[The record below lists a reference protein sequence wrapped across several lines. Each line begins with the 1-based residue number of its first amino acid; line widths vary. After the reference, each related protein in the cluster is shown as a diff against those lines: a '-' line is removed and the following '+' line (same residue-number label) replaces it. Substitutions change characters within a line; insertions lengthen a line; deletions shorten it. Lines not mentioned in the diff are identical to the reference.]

1 MKGAAI
7 HSYPQPPAEDVSEAE
22 GQERSQQGN
31 GEERS
36 MQAEDV
42 PASSSPTSEG

>member
-1 MKGAAI
+1 MKGADI

-22 GQERSQQGN
+22 GQGRSQQD